1 MNNSVKFAAITLA
14 IGSVFAASSSQAALV
29 NYVETANAP
38 SNCQAFTPGPSNTIR
53 NRVVGSE
60 NIGSPIA
67 VACAF
72 QKPFSLTSTAP
83 TRVELYFSNN
93 NTSGSITVNCTM
105 LTGWQ
110 GATGAVAIN
119 KSATVPFGSQAT
131 QLVFFT
137 AADTPSTTDTDLGFD
152 QVGINCTLPTG
163 GVINDSYVQY
173 QDENGV

>member
-29 NYVETANAP
+29 TYVETANAP
-38 SNCQAFTPGPSNTIR
+38 SHCQAFTPGVSNTIR

-60 NIGSPIA
+60 NIGTPIA
-67 VACAF
+67 VACAY
-72 QKPFSLTSTAP
+72 QKPFSATSTAP
-83 TRVELYFSNN
+83 TRVELWFSNN
-93 NTSGSITVNCTM
+93 TTAAFTVNCTL

-110 GATGAVAIN
+110 GATGAVAVN
-119 KSATVPFGSQAT
+119 KSVSVPASSNSATFIAY
-131 QLVFFT
+131 T

-152 QVGINCTLPTG
+152 QVGVNCTLPTG
-163 GVINDSYVQY
+163 AVINDSYVSY